1 MQSEQL
7 LQHPRLRPPQSGAGW
22 RGGTISSFVPNTVQS
37 SRLSHQEA
45 SIRYRLKRAGLRS
58 ELAALDERKRV
69 FEHLPLDPEH
79 AEWFR
84 HRAWV
89 RTIHGS
95 TRIEGN
101 SLNALEVED
110 VLAGA
115 SGFQR
120 KEALEVIGTRE
131 AIAFA
136 DSVATDPK
144 IKLDERVLRHIHSLV
159 IDDIDPMLTPG
170 QYRKGPN
177 AVGDAQ
183 GNVIFTTPPS
193 GDVPDL
199 MRAFGLWLR
208 QDFDDEP
215 APIAAALAHLELVA
229 IHPFYDG
236 NGRTARAFARLI
248 LLRGGYALDGLV
260 SLDAYL
266 DHDRRSYFQAIRDA
280 NGVRYTPG
288 YDATPFVT
296 YFVRSITGAA
306 DFVLGRTKG
315 LTLVLAQL
323 RRDVTAGKLPPRV
336 QDGLVY
342 AWINGSIRPSD
353 YVRITGRTKQS
364 ASRDLAS
371 AVTAGYLVPTG
382 STRTR
387 RYRLGERLARIGPT
401 PTM

>member
-1 MQSEQL
+1 M
-7 LQHPRLRPPQSGAGW
+7 R
-22 RGGTISSFVPNTVQS
+22 
-37 SRLSHQEA
+37 
-45 SIRYRLKRAGLRS
+45 
-58 ELAALDERKRV
+58 AALDTLEERRRL
-69 FEHLPLDPEH
+69 FDHLPLDPEH

-120 KEALEVIGTRE
+120 KEALEIIGTRE

-159 IDDIDPMLTPG
+159 LDDIDPMLTPG
-170 QYRKGPN
+170 QYRGGPN

-183 GNVIFTTPPS
+183 GNVVFTTPPS
-193 GDVPDL
+193 GDVPGL

-208 QDFDDEP
+208 EGCGDEP
-215 APIAAALAHLELVA
+215 PPIAAALAHLEFVA

-236 NGRTARAFARLI
+236 NGRTARALARLV

-266 DHDRRSYFQAIRDA
+266 DHDRRAYFQAIRDA
-280 NGVRYTPG
+280 NGVRYKPG

-296 YFVRSITGAA
+296 YFLSSIIGAA
-306 DFVLGRTKG
+306 DFVLSRTKG
-315 LTLVLAQL
+315 LALVLAQL
-323 RRDVTAGKLPPRV
+323 RRDVTAGKLPARV

-342 AWINGSIRPSD
+342 AWINGSLRPSD
-353 YVRITGRTKQS
+353 YIRISGRTKQS

-371 AVTAGYLVPTG
+371 AVAADYLVPTG

-387 RYRLGERLARIGPT
+387 RYRLGQRLINIGPT